1 MRHLMK
7 LYYSEPRLISVVG
20 QNSLPEVYEFTRDSI
35 DEQADVRIEPDSLMP
50 MLRSARVDMI
60 RGMFSDG
67 LFGDPKD
74 AITRKRVLD
83 MIRMGG
89 YADFEID
96 REQRDQEQAQLENIQ
111 MTRNEPLDKPQVW
124 EDHRV
129 HWESHVDLFK
139 SSESRGWPE
148 PLRVAYAWHALIHLS
163 YLSEDD
169 ALKMSGEFGLR
180 DKLEQLLALRRPP
193 PPTPPPTPMAPEAPP
208 SPEPPPEALPPDA
221 LQDLMGPPPGPDVPE
236 GFPPPPPMPIPPEA
250 LAALLGGG
258 LQG

>member
-1 MRHLMK
+1 
-7 LYYSEPRLISVVG
+7 
-20 QNSLPEVYEFTRDSI
+20 
-35 DEQADVRIEPDSLMP
+35 
-50 MLRSARVDMI
+50 
-60 RGMFSDG
+60 MFGDG

-74 AITRKRVLD
+74 PVTRKRVLD

-111 MTRNEPLDKPQVW
+111 MTRQEPLDKPQVW
-124 EDHRV
+124 EDHRI

-139 SSESRGWPE
+139 STESRSWPE

-169 ALKMSGEFGLR
+169 ALKMAGEFGLR

-193 PPTPPPTPMAPEAPP
+193 APAPPEPQPGPPAPAPGPQGPPPQPGPMAPPPMGPPPMGPEGPLGPEGFPEAPP
-208 SPEPPPEALPPDA
+208 PAIS
-221 LQDLMGPPPGPDVPE
+221 
-236 GFPPPPPMPIPPEA
+236 PEA
-250 LAALLGGG
+250 LAALLAGGQ
-258 LQG
+258 QG